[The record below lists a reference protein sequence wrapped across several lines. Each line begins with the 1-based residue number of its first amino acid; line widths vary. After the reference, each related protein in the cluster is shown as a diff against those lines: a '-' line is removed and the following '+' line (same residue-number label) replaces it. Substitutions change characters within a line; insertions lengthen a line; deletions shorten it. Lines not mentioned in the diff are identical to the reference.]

1 MITTT
6 DNNPERVPTGVPGLD
21 AILHGGFLRNGFY
34 LLQGDPGSGKTT
46 MAIQF
51 MLECVGRG
59 ERCLYINLSE
69 TEEDMRNVA
78 RSHGWNLEGIEICDL
93 SLTEQHL
100 SADAQYTIFHP
111 SEVELGETTQSLLA
125 EVERVKPKFVV
136 FDGLSEVRLL
146 SRDPLQ
152 YRRQLLAL
160 KQYFAAQQ
168 ITALLLDDRT
178 NPSGEIAPE
187 SLVGGNILLEQHS
200 PEYGAARRRLR
211 VTKTRGS
218 DFHSGFHDYDIQ
230 QGGAV
235 VYPRLVLMSSV
246 ASFETGAIKSEVEDL
261 DKMLGVGLERGTT
274 TVFLGPAG
282 VGKSTIAMQFAVAAL
297 RQGQR
302 AAIYTFDEV
311 LHTLFQRAEKLS
323 QINFAEY
330 MAQDL
335 LHVQQVDPA
344 ELSPG
349 AFAREVHRVVDEL
362 GVKLLVIDSL
372 NGYMNAMPGERFLL
386 MHLHELFAY
395 LNQKGVV
402 TIVIVAQHGLLNAPA
417 SDVDTSY
424 LADNVLLLR
433 HIEVNGE
440 VKQAIGVVKKRSG
453 NHDRALRE
461 LRIDDTGIHVG
472 DPLRQLTGDRN
483 GHSPLA
489 QL

>member
-160 KQYFAAQQ
+160 SSILPRSRLQPCCWMTAPIPPGRSRRKAWSAA
-168 ITALLLDDRT
+168 TFCW
-178 NPSGEIAPE
+178 N
-187 SLVGGNILLEQHS
+187 NI
-200 PEYGAARRRLR
+200 PRNTARR
-211 VTKTRGS
+211 G
-218 DFHSGFHDYDIQ
+218 
-230 QGGAV
+230 
-235 VYPRLVLMSSV
+235 V
-246 ASFETGAIKSEVEDL
+246 ACA
-261 DKMLGVGLERGTT
+261 
-274 TVFLGPAG
+274 
-282 VGKSTIAMQFAVAAL
+282 
-297 RQGQR
+297 
-302 AAIYTFDEV
+302 
-311 LHTLFQRAEKLS
+311 
-323 QINFAEY
+323 
-330 MAQDL
+330 
-335 LHVQQVDPA
+335 
-344 ELSPG
+344 
-349 AFAREVHRVVDEL
+349 
-362 GVKLLVIDSL
+362 
-372 NGYMNAMPGERFLL
+372 
-386 MHLHELFAY
+386 
-395 LNQKGVV
+395 
-402 TIVIVAQHGLLNAPA
+402 
-417 SDVDTSY
+417 
-424 LADNVLLLR
+424 
-433 HIEVNGE
+433 
-440 VKQAIGVVKKRSG
+440 
-453 NHDRALRE
+453 
-461 LRIDDTGIHVG
+461 
-472 DPLRQLTGDRN
+472 
-483 GHSPLA
+483 
-489 QL
+489 